1 MARLVLAGLLL
12 LLTACAGAKADR
24 PKAREEAHEE
34 AREAVREGGA
44 RGAIFV
50 EKGCPQCH
58 SISAFGIKSKAE
70 VGPDLTNAYADVQT
84 RFGVK
89 LEQFLSAPTGTMQ
102 MVLSSMI
109 KLTPAERDS
118 IIHILKE
125 LEEEREEHHER
136 EEREEG
142 KKP

>member
-1 MARLVLAGLLL
+1 
-12 LLTACAGAKADR
+12 
-24 PKAREEAHEE
+24 
-34 AREAVREGGA
+34 
-44 RGAIFV
+44 
-50 EKGCPQCH
+50 
-58 SISAFGIKSKAE
+58 
-70 VGPDLTNAYADVQT
+70 
-84 RFGVK
+84 
-89 LEQFLSAPTGTMQ
+89 MQ

>member
-1 MARLVLAGLLL
+1 MVLPLLIS
-12 LLTACAGAKADR
+12 CAGAKADR
-24 PKAREEAHEE
+24 PKAREEA
-34 AREAVREGGA
+34 AREGGA

-125 LEEEREEHHER
+125 LHEEREEHHER